1 MKIALT
7 YPRISAGL
15 AAGAIVGLFLSGV
28 AYAVTSANFT
38 YSAPQQG
45 WITIHPMALAADA
58 DVRTY
63 LIGYEPGTLN
73 GSGCFQTGLNP
84 PQGAKITSVDVWYS
98 SQSEGD
104 LQFRI
109 YRHNLNTGAGG
120 LVLVKNS
127 TDTTGGAF
135 RKAIRSARLSGR
147 SAKFSCTDL
156 RSAPAPT
163 CQPFTAPV
171 SITPTQ
177 APAIERG
184 SKSELGSLEHG
195 R

>member
-127 TDTTGGAF
+127 TDTTGGRVQESYPFSAAVGTVREIFMYGFAVCAGTNVPAF
-135 RKAIRSARLSGR
+135 YGARIHYTYTSAG
-147 SAKFSCTDL
+147 D
-156 RSAPAPT
+156 
-163 CQPFTAPV
+163 
-171 SITPTQ
+171 
-177 APAIERG
+177 
-184 SKSELGSLEHG
+184 
-195 R
+195 